1 MKNKLY
7 VYGDSFSTN
16 YSTDG
21 SHVDKEFSWPYLL
34 RDELGLEIVDQ
45 GHAGISNQGLLQM
58 IYRNF
63 NPNDAH
69 TVIIGLTFFNR
80 TYDFYKNGGVDILHN
95 TKEQLL
101 EKGIFDYEI
110 DFYTKRLEDE
120 DGYRRY
126 VQQLLEQYL
135 FIFKIMKQ
143 LNINFHFWCLDS
155 LQGIHA
161 FDVMKSQYKEHF
173 IPNPNGE
180 DAWFK
185 PYIDKKTEWWQ
196 KNSDRHFSKFGHSEF
211 FQYLYG
217 YIQKDLI

>member
-7 VYGDSFSTN
+7 IFGDSFSTN

-21 SHVDKEFSWPYLL
+21 SHVEKEFSWPYLL
-34 RDELGLEIVDQ
+34 KDKLELEMVDE

-58 IYRNF
+58 IYKRI
-63 NPNDAH
+63 NPSDAKM
-69 TVIIGLTFFNR
+69 VIIGLTFFNR
-80 TYDFYKNGGVDILHN
+80 TYDFYKHGGVDIMH
-95 TKEQLL
+95 TSKEQLL
-101 EKGIFDYEI
+101 KNGVYEYEI
-110 DFYTKRLEDE
+110 EFYTKRLEDNA
-120 DGYRRY
+120 GYIRY
-126 VQQLLEQYL
+126 IQQVLEQYM
-135 FIFKIMKQ
+135 FIFKFLKHS
-143 LNINFHFWCLDS
+143 NIDFKFWLLDS
-155 LQGIHA
+155 VDNVSEFQTMLN
-161 FDVMKSQYKEHF
+161 DYREHF
-173 IPNPNGE
+173 IPNPNGG

>member
-1 MKNKLY
+1 MRNKLY
-7 VYGDSFSTN
+7 IFGDSFSTN
-16 YSTDG
+16 YSTDN
-21 SHVDKEFSWPYLL
+21 SHVGKEFSWPYLL
-34 RDELGLEIVDQ
+34 RDKLQLEIVDQ

-58 IYRNF
+58 LYRQL
-63 NPNDAH
+63 NPADAN

-80 TYDFYKNGGVDILHN
+80 TYDFYKNGGVDILHH
-95 TKEQLL
+95 TKGELL
-101 EKGIFDYEI
+101 EKGVFDYEI
-110 DFYTKRLEDE
+110 DFYTERMNDAVGYKRYL
-120 DGYRRY
+120 
-126 VQQLLEQYL
+126 QQLLEQYL
-135 FIFKIMKQ
+135 FIFKTLKH
-143 LNINFHFWCLDS
+143 LNVKFHFWCLDS
-155 LQGIHA
+155 IQGVHA
-161 FDVMKSQYKEHF
+161 FDVMKTQYSQHF

>member
-7 VYGDSFSTN
+7 IYGDSFSTN
-16 YSTDG
+16 YSTDD
-21 SHVDKEFSWPYLL
+21 SHVEKEFSWPYLL
-34 RDELGLEIVDQ
+34 KDKLELEIMDQ

-58 IYRNF
+58 IYRTF

-95 TKEQLL
+95 THEQLL

-110 DFYTKRLEDE
+110 EFYKKRLDDSE
-120 DGYRRY
+120 GYERY
-126 VQQLLEQYL
+126 MQQLLEQYL
-135 FIFKIMKQ
+135 FFFKILKE
-143 LNINFHFWCLDS
+143 LKINFHFWCLDS
-155 LQGIHA
+155 LHGIHA
-161 FDVMKSQYKEHF
+161 FDTMKTQYKEHF

-185 PYIDKKTEWWQ
+185 PFIDKKVEWWQ

-211 FQYLYG
+211 FEYLYP
-217 YIQKDLI
+217 YIHKRII